1 MRGKF
6 SKGDDMMNNDILSDE
21 QIIKMYFDRDEQ
33 AISETD
39 VKYGKYLFSIAQNIL
54 KNANDSEECRND
66 TYLNAWNSIPP
77 TRPSRLGAYLA
88 RIIRNISINRWN
100 KDHRDRRI
108 PPEMV
113 DSLSDFEGFL
123 PASTDAE
130 SSAIA
135 EVISRYLRSTTER
148 RRYVFM
154 SRYFLVR
161 RTSTIAA
168 ALRVSESTV
177 KKELLAIKRE
187 LKKKLESEGI
197 TV

>member
-1 MRGKF
+1 
-6 SKGDDMMNNDILSDE
+6 MMNNDILSDE
-21 QIIKMYFDRDEQ
+21 QIIEMYFDRDEQ

-113 DSLSDFEGFL
+113 DPLSDFEGFL

-130 SSAIA
+130 PSAIA

-148 RRYVFM
+148 RRYIFM

-168 ALRVSESTV
+168 TLRVSESTV